1 MAAKSEARRTAPDH
15 NRPQAGGR
23 KATARQRFAILAA
36 RWREE
41 TADLSRLELK
51 VSDPNYLGIVAI
63 GERAVPFIL
72 ADLRDNGGYWFP
84 ALEAITGEAPETED
98 ERSTRQG
105 LRTAWLRWG
114 SERGLIAG

>member
-1 MAAKSEARRTAPDH
+1 MRR
-15 NRPQAGGR
+15 
-23 KATARQRFAILAA
+23 RFADLAA
-36 RWREE
+36 RWREQ
-41 TADLSRLELK
+41 TADLSRLELM

-84 ALEAITGEAPETED
+84 ALEAITGEAPETQE
-98 ERSTRQG
+98 EGATRKG

-114 SERGLIAG
+114 AERGLIAG